1 MNKVRQREP
10 AQKNLLTV
18 PLLKNNTSW
27 KVKVE
32 IKERS
37 DKMEI
42 FTIISSIITI
52 ILDVIIIVT
61 LLKLK
66 KNDK

>member
-1 MNKVRQREP
+1 MKPVRRLAPPNLIIKAFLFVVNKN
-10 AQKNLLTV
+10 K
-18 PLLKNNTSW
+18 S
-27 KVKVE
+27 
-32 IKERS
+32 ERG
-37 DKMEI
+37 DNMEI

-52 ILDVIIIVT
+52 VLDVIIIVT

>member
-1 MNKVRQREP
+1 
-10 AQKNLLTV
+10 
-18 PLLKNNTSW
+18 
-27 KVKVE
+27 
-32 IKERS
+32 
-37 DKMEI
+37 MEI

-52 ILDVIIIVT
+52 VLDVIIIVT